1 MSGITTTVVPT
12 IVTTVSDTRESDLVV
27 VAPLIVTETSQG
39 EIVTTVSAAEIQ
51 TVVAGTYA
59 SLVVV
64 GSQVVTTVTA
74 AQGAQGIAGNSD
86 GATTVYVYGETI
98 SALTPVVII
107 AGQAYKA
114 DSATSNHRG
123 RVCGITVTAANAG
136 DSGTVRYLGPM
147 TDASWNWS
155 TAMVFVGPTGTLV
168 GTPPSGFSQP
178 IARVETPTT
187 LFVNPLSLTERA

>member
-1 MSGITTTVVPT
+1 MSVITIDETPVEITLGPIEVTVAISSTEAEIAITNDGPEITVATTETTLTIGEMVVAT
-12 IVTTVSDTRESDLVV
+12 VIGSAEVQIVT
-27 VAPLIVTETSQG
+27 VAQQG
-39 EIVTTVSAAEIQ
+39 P
-51 TVVAGTYA
+51 
-59 SLVVV
+59 
-64 GSQVVTTVTA
+64 
-74 AQGAQGIAGNSD
+74 QGIAGNSD

-98 SALTPVVII
+98 SALVPVVII

-114 DSATSNHRG
+114 DSSTSNHRG
-123 RVCGITVTAANAG
+123 RVCGITETAANAG

-187 LFVNPLSLTERA
+187 LFINPLSLTERA